1 MKNSKSKNCLSE
13 LEIRKLGHWKI
24 GMKNYNSELD
34 NLKWKTEMLIEN
46 CTTGNRSFEIVKIG
60 HWKTEIGKMEIKTVN
75 LN

>member
-1 MKNSKSKNCLSE
+1 
-13 LEIRKLGHWKI
+13 
-24 GMKNYNSELD
+24 MKNYNSELD

-75 LN
+75 LNQKI